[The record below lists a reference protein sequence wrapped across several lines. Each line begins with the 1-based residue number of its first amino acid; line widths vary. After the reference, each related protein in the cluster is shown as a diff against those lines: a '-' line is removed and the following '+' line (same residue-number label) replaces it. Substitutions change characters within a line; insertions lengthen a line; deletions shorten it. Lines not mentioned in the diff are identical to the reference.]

1 MRKLYHGS
9 KSIIKQPKY
18 GYGKLYN
25 DYGLG
30 FYCTE
35 SVEMANEWA
44 VTFNKD
50 GFTNYY
56 EIDDSDLEI
65 LYLNDEKYT
74 ILHWLSILLQ
84 NREFDIL
91 SPLASEAKKYI
102 INHFNVDYKNYDII
116 IGYRADDSYFSFA
129 QDFINGTISLRQLKN
144 AMYLGELG
152 EQYVLISEK
161 AFSKIH
167 YVKSMRV
174 SNKEWYAKKMLRD
187 KNARRA
193 YFDIERNKRQK
204 DDLYMLHII
213 DEEMTGNDPRLR

>member
-44 VTFNKD
+44 VTLNKD

-174 SNKEWYAKKMLRD
+174 SNKEWYAKKMHRD
-187 KNARRA
+187 KSARRA

-204 DDLYMLHII
+204 GDLYMLHII

>member
-187 KNARRA
+187 KNARRP